1 MVTKN
6 FKQKLVVLFILFVC
20 MVIISAC
27 AGGAAPEEPAAPAEE
42 PAEEPAAE
50 EPAAPEEP
58 VEPSNQYPVQYG
70 QDSRTEPFQ
79 HSDAR
84 LREMAASVA
93 VFVHSQNVTTMGNS
107 VSLEGY
113 TLNEMSE
120 MGWLVGGANAPMCS
134 NELFTTQPAPGF
146 CTGFLVKEDVM
157 VTAGHCL
164 QKVPCSETS
173 IVFGFQMNSDNSLAE
188 LTTENVFSC
197 TQVIAQVSPSPENKN
212 LDYAIIKLDRPTGR
226 AGLEYV
232 TEDNP
237 DAKND
242 VAVLGHPSGLPMK
255 IASDAFILSNQPD
268 DPFFVTNLDTF
279 GSNSGSPVIN
289 TTTYQVEGILVRGEV
304 DYVISEDG
312 SCVQVN
318 RCPES
323 GGTNCAGE
331 NATKMTMLTEE
342 IQDNKAEHQSW
353 LNCFPNSLLVFVITL
368 LVWLKRT

>member
-1 MVTKN
+1 MSTKKL
-6 FKQKLVVLFILFVC
+6 KQRLIILFFLFVV
-20 MVIISAC
+20 MVILSAC

-58 VEPSNQYPVQYG
+58 IKPSDQYPVQYG
-70 QDSRTEPFQ
+70 QDSRTELFQ

-84 LREMAASVA
+84 LKDMAASVA
-93 VFVHSQNVTTMGNS
+93 VFVHSQNLNMAGNS
-107 VSLEGY
+107 ISLKGY

-120 MGWLVGGANAPMCS
+120 MGWLVSGTNAPMCS
-134 NELFTTQPAPGF
+134 NELFTAQPAPGF
-146 CTGFLVKEDVM
+146 CTGFLVDEDVL

-173 IVFGFQMNSDNSLAE
+173 IVFGFQMDSENSLAE
-188 LTTENVFSC
+188 LTTENVFTC
-197 TQVIAQVSPSPENKN
+197 AEVIVQVTPSQENQN
-212 LDYAIIKLDRPTGR
+212 LDYAIIRLDRPTGR

-237 DAKND
+237 DAQND

-255 IASDAFILSNQPD
+255 IASDAFILSNQSTE
-268 DPFFVTNLDTF
+268 PFFVTNLDTF

-289 TTTYQVEGILVRGEV
+289 TATYQVEGILVRGEI
-304 DYVISEDG
+304 DYVLSDDG

-331 NATKMTMLTEE
+331 NATKMTMLADE
-342 IQDNKAEHQSW
+342 ITQSIVTSSEN
-353 LNCFPNSLLVFVITL
+353 LNCFPSLFTILVLVL
-368 LVWLKRT
+368 LLRPK